1 MGEIV
6 QDKKSEKSRIL
17 HKFVCS
23 YFLLNFASNCSQF
36 NNLDSRNLGKE
47 EFIRIYIFL
56 KIIFKLFPIFKDQD
70 SRNQPLHLVVK
81 IEEALLM

>member
-17 HKFVCS
+17 HKFVFL

-36 NNLDSRNLGKE
+36 NNLDSRNHRKE
-47 EFIRIYIFL
+47 EFIRF
-56 KIIFKLFPIFKDQD
+56 FFVKLSLNCFQFARNQD
-70 SRNQPLHLVVK
+70 SRNQPLRLVVK